1 MAYINTGYA
10 RYAIL
15 TVTKGAYSQLYDM
28 RSGFIYGGTTYPS
41 LSDDGF
47 AQLSDGDYERRRA
60 DFIAYV
66 YSEEPGLQDDCP
78 DMTQG
83 SVEYDTELC
92 KLPNMGGS
100 SQEEESAS

>member
-10 RYAIL
+10 RNASL
-15 TVTKGAYSQLYDM
+15 TVTRGSYSQSYDI
-28 RSGFIYGGTTYPS
+28 RAGFTYGGTTYPS
-41 LSDDGF
+41 LSNDGF

-66 YSEEPGLQDDCP
+66 QSLEPGLQDDCP

-83 SVEYDTELC
+83 SVEYDTVLC
-92 KLPNMGGS
+92 PLSSTGSS
-100 SQEEESAS
+100 SQEEE